1 MRIRATVK
9 SPVYTGYRA
18 ARVRSMFN
26 VTESDGASHT
36 VDVDLPIEG
45 TDWKIGLVV
54 GPSGTGKTT
63 IGRELLGGGKLHQG
77 FEWDPEKPIIEQI
90 GAGQDFTAVT
100 GALSA
105 VGLGTV
111 PSWLRPFHVLS
122 MGERFRAEMARI
134 VIEEPEAIVVDEF
147 TSVVDRQI
155 AQIGASAFAKAWR
168 RTKGQIILLSCHYDI
183 IEWLTPDWVLDT
195 KYWRFARGCL
205 QRRPNID
212 LDIYE
217 TSSPAA
223 WKFFKPH
230 HYLDLPNP
238 VCATYYI
245 AEHKGEP
252 VAHLAVSPGS
262 GLKYARLTRL
272 VVMPEWQ
279 GAGVGMKFLEYVA
292 RRWFNG
298 ENRYGKRMTTIIH
311 TSHPGLVA
319 ALNRGKRWVLTSQ
332 QMGGG
337 DKQGFMKR
345 VAAAA
350 AKNGKASIGG
360 GLGGHLRAV
369 SGFRFVG
376 DRP

>member
-1 MRIRATVK
+1 MRITKTVS
-9 SPVYTGYRA
+9 SPVFDGYRS

-26 VTESDGASHT
+26 VTEATGSSHT

-45 TDWKIGLVV
+45 QDWKIGLVV

-63 IGRELLGGGKLHQG
+63 IGQELLGGGRLHQG
-77 FEWDPEKPIIEQI
+77 FEWDPAKPIIEQI
-90 GAGQDFTAVT
+90 GVGQDFTAVT

-134 VIEEPEAIVVDEF
+134 IIDEPEAIVVDEF

-155 AQIGASAFAKAWR
+155 AQIGAAAFAKAWR
-168 RTKGQIILLSCHYDI
+168 RTSGQIILLSCHYDI

-195 KYWRFARGCL
+195 KYWRYARGCL

-212 LDIYE
+212 IDIHE
-217 TSSPAA
+217 TSSSAA

-238 VCATYYI
+238 VCATYYV

-252 VAHLAVSPGS
+252 VAHVAVATGP
-262 GLKYARLTRL
+262 GLKVARITRL

-279 GAGVGMKFLEYVA
+279 GAGVGIKFLEHVA
-292 RRWFNG
+292 QRWLDG
-298 ENRYGKRMTTIIH
+298 RNRYGKKMTGIIH
-311 TSHPGLVA
+311 TSHPGLLA
-319 ALNRGKRWVLTSQ
+319 ALSRGKRWVLASQ

-337 DKQGFMKR
+337 
-345 VAAAA
+345 
-350 AKNGKASIGG
+350 
-360 GLGGHLRAV
+360 
-369 SGFRFVG
+369 
-376 DRP
+376 

>member
-1 MRIRATVK
+1 MRITKTVE
-9 SPVYTGYRA
+9 SPVFNGYRA

-26 VTESDGASHT
+26 VTEAAGSSHSI
-36 VDVDLPIEG
+36 DVDLPIEG
-45 TDWKIGLVV
+45 EKWQIGLVV

-63 IGRELLGGGKLHQG
+63 IGRELLGGGRLHQG
-77 FEWDPEKPIIEQI
+77 FNWDPEKPIIEQI
-90 GAGQDFTAVT
+90 GPGRDFGEVT

-147 TSVVDRQI
+147 TSVVDRRI

-205 QRRPNID
+205 QRRPDIEI
-212 LDIYE
+212 DIYE
-217 TSSPAA
+217 TSSSRA
-223 WKFFKPH
+223 WQFFKPH

-252 VAHLAVSPGS
+252 VAHLAVATGPG
-262 GLKYARLTRL
+262 LRFARLTRL

-292 RRWFNG
+292 RRWFDG
-298 ENRYGKRMTTIIH
+298 ENRYEKRMTGIIH

-319 ALNRGKRWVLTSQ
+319 ALSRSKRWVLSSQ
-332 QMGGG
+332 QMGGVN
-337 DKQGFMKR
+337 K
-345 VAAAA
+345 
-350 AKNGKASIGG
+350 AKSQRSMAKSGKAVDAGY
-360 GLGGHLRAV
+360 GGHLRAV

-376 DRP
+376 DRA

>member
-1 MRIRATVK
+1 MRITKTVE
-9 SPVYTGYRA
+9 SPVFAGYRA

-26 VTESDGASHT
+26 VTEETGSSHT
-36 VDVDLPIEG
+36 IDVDLPIEKEQ
-45 TDWKIGLVV
+45 WRIGLVV

-63 IGRELLGGGKLHQG
+63 IGRELLGGGRLHES
-77 FEWDPEKPIIEQI
+77 FDWDPEKPIIEQI
-90 GAGQDFTAVT
+90 GPGRDFGEVT

-183 IEWLTPDWVLDT
+183 IEWLTPDWILDT
-195 KYWRFARGCL
+195 KYWRYARGCL
-205 QRRPNID
+205 RRRPDIEI
-212 LDIYE
+212 DIYE
-217 TSSPAA
+217 TSSSRA
-223 WKFFKPH
+223 WQFFKPH

-252 VAHLAVSPGS
+252 VAHLAVCTTS
-262 GLKYARLTRL
+262 GLKTARLTRL

-298 ENRYGKRMTTIIH
+298 ENRYGKRMTGIIH

-319 ALNRGKRWVLTSQ
+319 ALSRSKRWVLKSQ

-337 DKQGFMKR
+337 NKAKS
-345 VAAAA
+345 AAIIRRSG
-350 AKNGKASIGG
+350 NGIGSG
-360 GLGGHLRAV
+360 YGGHLRAV